1 MEQSLLT
8 LTKLFIDNDPTEKLL
23 KFMAEENENQEN
35 TKWK

>member
-23 KFMAEENENQEN
+23 KFMAEENQEN